1 MAGSLQH
8 QSHLDFSD
16 PFNAGQMVG
25 MLVMLTFIE
34 KNNGISQATL
44 EQIKQVTATNAQ
56 EFLGKPT
63 EDVFLMVEG
72 MVKEIEEL

>member
-1 MAGSLQH
+1 MAGKLQH

-34 KNNGISQATL
+34 KNHGISEETL
-44 EQIKQVTATNAQ
+44 QQIKQVTANNAQ

-72 MVKEIEEL
+72 MVKDIEQL